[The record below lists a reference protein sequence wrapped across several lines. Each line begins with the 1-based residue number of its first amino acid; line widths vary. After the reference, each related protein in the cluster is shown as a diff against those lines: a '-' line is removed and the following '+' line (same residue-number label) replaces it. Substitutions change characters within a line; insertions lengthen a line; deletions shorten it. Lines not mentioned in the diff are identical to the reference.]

1 MSGSRRLRAR
11 YRRVLGYFA
20 RLIAQQWFFD
30 GVLPR
35 LGLRGLSERGREKRL
50 RAAAVRFHALAAEL
64 GGLMIKLG
72 QFMSTRLD
80 VLPATVTDEL
90 SGLQDEAPPVPFD
103 AIRRI
108 AEAEL
113 GLPLSEAYEE
123 FEAEPLAA
131 ASLGQAHRAR
141 LARSEARD
149 VGFRDVVVKIQRP
162 AIKEVTDVD
171 LAALRR
177 AAGWIAR
184 YRPIAE
190 RTDVPAL
197 VEEFA
202 RTTAEELDYL
212 NEAGNAERFA
222 ESFRDSP
229 QVGCPS
235 VVWERTSQRLL
246 TLSDVTAIKIS
257 DVEAIEAAGIDRGE
271 AAFAV
276 ADAYIE
282 QVFNQ
287 GFFHAD
293 PHPGNL
299 FLTPLPPAQAA
310 EAGRGWR
317 LTFIDF
323 GMMGEVPDNLRDEL
337 KDVVVAVG
345 LRDSHRLLGCMKNLG
360 MLLPSADLALVE
372 RAVSQLF
379 DRFGGM
385 SLADMRTVDPK
396 EFVAFGM
403 QFRELMASMPFQ
415 LPENFLLLI
424 RAASLMNGLCVEL
437 YPQYNL
443 WDSVEPYARSLVEGT
458 PGSQLGVVLEES
470 KSLASLAVG
479 LPRRIDRV
487 LTMIERG
494 QLSVQ
499 TPDAL
504 HEIRRSERAQG
515 RVTAAVVFAG
525 LLVGGIVLRASEP
538 TWGAVMMAVS
548 LLPLGRALLS
558 GRVPRARRGPPR
570 PLVRTPGG
578 SRTPGR

>member
-1 MSGSRRLRAR
+1 MSGSRHLRAR
-11 YRRVLGYFA
+11 YRRVLGFFA
-20 RLIAQQWFFD
+20 RLIVQLWFFD
-30 GVLPR
+30 AVLPR
-35 LGLRGLSERGREKRL
+35 LGLRGLSERGRERRL
-50 RAAAVRFHALAAEL
+50 HKAAVRFHCLAAEL
-64 GGLMIKLG
+64 GGLMIKVG

-80 VLPATVTDEL
+80 VLPPTVTDEL
-90 SGLQDEAPPVPFD
+90 SGLQDEAPPVPFEEVRP
-103 AIRRI
+103 A
-108 AEAEL
+108 AEASL
-113 GLPLSEAYEE
+113 GMPLSDA
-123 FEAEPLAA
+123 FEDFDPEPLAA
-131 ASLGQAHRAR
+131 ASLGQVHRAR
-141 LARSEARD
+141 LSRSEARD
-149 VGFRDVVVKIQRP
+149 VGFRDVVVKVQRP
-162 AIKEVTDVD
+162 GIEQVTQVD

-177 AAGWIAR
+177 AAGWIAH

-222 ESFRDSP
+222 VCFADAP
-229 QVGCPS
+229 QVGYPF
-235 VVWERTSQRLL
+235 VVWERTSPRVL
-246 TLSDVTAIKIS
+246 TLSDVSAIKIS
-257 DVEAIEAAGIDRGE
+257 DVEAIEAAGIDRRE
-271 AAFAV
+271 VAFAV

-282 QVFNQ
+282 QVFNL

-299 FLTPLPPAQAA
+299 FITPLPKAQAA

-323 GMMGEVPDNLRDEL
+323 GMMGQVPENLRDEL
-337 KDVVVAVG
+337 KEVVIAVG
-345 LRDSHRLLGCMKNLG
+345 LRDSHRLLGCMQDLD
-360 MLLPSADLALVE
+360 MLLPTADLALIE

-385 SLADMRTVDPK
+385 SLADMRNVDPR

-415 LPENFLLLI
+415 LPQNFLLLI
-424 RAASLMNGLCVEL
+424 RAASLMNGLCVKL
-437 YPQYNL
+437 YPEYNL
-443 WDSVEPYARSLVEGT
+443 WDSVEPYARSLVTGT

-470 KSLASLAVG
+470 RSLAALAVG
-479 LPRRIDRV
+479 LPRRVDRV

-504 HEIRRSERAQG
+504 RQIRRAEQG
-515 RVTAAVVFAG
+515 QDRTVAAVVFAG
-525 LLVGGIVLRASEP
+525 MLVGGIVLRGSEP
-538 TWGAVMMAVS
+538 VWGLTLMGLS
-548 LLPLGRALLS
+548 LLPLGKALL
-558 GRVPRARRGPPR
+558 GGRGPWAR
-570 PLVRTPGG
+570 
-578 SRTPGR
+578 